1 VIFLLLFLFEI
12 ILLSFLSKHLINSIF
27 RLVYYISKSRA
38 VSAHFLAFIF
48 LPGTI
53 IHELSHVICAGVL
66 MVHTGEIEFIPE
78 IHEGGIKLGS
88 AEIGITDPIRRSLI
102 GIAPVLIGLL
112 IIIGGLYLFS
122 SNLLL
127 GKSYSIWIYLAIF
140 YALFVVG
147 NTMFS
152 SNKDL
157 EGVLGVV
164 VLIVSVLIAIYMLGF
179 SGLFVFLGNLIHNN
193 SSYIYKSNLFLLAP
207 IAVNLVIIGF
217 TSLVVKKIS

>member
-12 ILLSFLSKHLINSIF
+12 FLLSLLSKHLINSIF

-102 GIAPVLIGLL
+102 GIAPVLIGLF

-122 SNLLL
+122 SNLLS
-127 GKSYSIWIYLAIF
+127 GKSYSVWIYLAIF

-152 SNKDL
+152 SKKDL

-164 VLIVSVLIAIYMLGF
+164 VLLISILAALYLLGF
-179 SGLFVFLGNLIHNN
+179 RELFVLLNN
-193 SSYIYKSNLFLLAP
+193 FIQNSSSYIYKSNLFLLAP

-217 TSLVVKKIS
+217 TKLAVKKIS